1 MLSVIIPTLNES
13 NSLSDALQALFAT
26 MGKDAEFEIIL
37 CDGGS
42 RDDSLEQADHFP
54 VTILNTSRGRAQQ
67 MNAGARQARGEWLVF
82 LHVDTR
88 LPDSWM
94 SDINNCGS
102 AWGRFD
108 VRLSGTHWLFRVIEQ
123 AMNYRSRITAVA
135 TGDQVLFFRRDFF
148 WHIGGYPDI
157 PLMEDIAISKS
168 ARSHERPACLPQR
181 VITSSRR
188 WERKGIIR
196 TMLLMWSLRLAYW
209 LGVKPETLHRLYYPE
224 NPAA

>member
-1 MLSVIIPTLNES
+1 MLSVIITTLNES
-13 NSLSDALQALFAT
+13 NSLSAALQALLAT
-26 MGKDAEFEIIL
+26 VGKDAQFEIIL

-108 VRLSGTHWLFRVIEQ
+108 IELSGTHWLFRVIEQ
-123 AMNYRSRITAVA
+123 AMNFRSRTIAVA

-148 WHIGGYPDI
+148 WHIGGIDGSFGYANLIQIVAYPGDLTAVFLGC
-157 PLMEDIAISKS
+157 PPKF
-168 ARSHERPACLPQR
+168 ACLGINDIDTATKSGKSNPIGLGHVIVVR
-181 VITSSRR
+181 VA
-188 WERKGIIR
+188 GIVNR
-196 TMLLMWSLRLAYW
+196 
-209 LGVKPETLHRLYYPE
+209 
-224 NPAA
+224 